1 MIFYEDF
8 VKKVEEA
15 KIELQEI
22 ESFSP
27 ETKKLV
33 SGLGVGIPLIL
44 VSLFQ
49 LYMAKLDGSIVRVGF
64 GLIFLYIGFKQLKT
78 TLSYK
83 VKVDT
88 KNKKLTVVKME
99 LDLAQ
104 VESCTL
110 REGKVGKNLES
121 IIDIITTDKRQ
132 FLIPLYMNR
141 KIRFVYS
148 LKSLLGEKFTIKK

>member
-1 MIFYEDF
+1 MVFYEEF
-8 VKKVEEA
+8 IKKVNEA
-15 KIELQEI
+15 SFELQEL
-22 ESFSP
+22 ETFSP
-27 ETKKLV
+27 EAKKMI

-49 LYMAKLDGSIVRVGF
+49 LYMAKLDGGIVRIGF

-88 KNKKLTVVKME
+88 KNKKLTVTTME
-99 LDLAQ
+99 LDLTQ

-121 IIDIITTDKRQ
+121 LIDIITIDKRQ
-132 FLIPLYMNR
+132 FIIPLYMNK

-148 LKSLLGEKFTIKK
+148 LKYLLGEKFIIKK